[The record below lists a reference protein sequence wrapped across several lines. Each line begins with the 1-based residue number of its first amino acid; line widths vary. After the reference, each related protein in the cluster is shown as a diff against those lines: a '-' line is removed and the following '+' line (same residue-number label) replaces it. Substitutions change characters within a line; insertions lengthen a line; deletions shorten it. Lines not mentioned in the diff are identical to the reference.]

1 VLFDLAGSMK
11 FIKHIFFDLDHTL
24 WDFEKNSTEAILELF
39 ERFELSSRISSF
51 NQFID
56 DYQRINVE
64 HWDKYNRGEIDKH
77 TVRYGR
83 FYELFE
89 KYGVPDHLAFAKT
102 FADEYT
108 TIAPYKPHLFPGTH
122 EVLHYLKPKYKLHL
136 ITNGFKEVLEIK
148 IGDTGLRPYFDLI
161 LSAEDVGVNKPNPL
175 VFKTALQKTN
185 AQAAES
191 LMIGD
196 SFEADILGAQRVGM
210 HTLHFNPKRAP
221 KKPESSE
228 IHQLSELLHLL

>member
-1 VLFDLAGSMK
+1 VLPDLAGSMK
-11 FIKHIFFDLDHTL
+11 FVKHIFFDLDHTL

-39 ERFELSSRISSF
+39 VRHELNREINSF
-51 NQFID
+51 DNFID

-83 FYELFE
+83 FHELFE
-89 KYGVPDHLAFAKT
+89 KYGVADLSFAQK
-102 FADEYT
+102 FADDYIL
-108 TIAPYKPHLFPGTH
+108 IAPHKTHLFPGTH
-122 EVLHYLKPKYKLHL
+122 EVLQYLKPRYKLHL
-136 ITNGFKEVLEIK
+136 ITNGFKEVLELK
-148 IGDTGLRPYFDLI
+148 MGPTKLKPYFDLI

-185 AQAAES
+185 AKPDES

-196 SFEADILGAQRVGM
+196 SYEADILGAKNVGM

-221 KKPESSE
+221 KKPESAE
-228 IHQLSELLHLL
+228 IHELSELLHLL